1 MTSKINQ
8 LVTPFLDA
16 AVNEKEPIPGDTE
29 MSDRDPNLDH
39 LFKTTISR
47 EKFEAVLARSC
58 KAPFS
63 FEIVA
68 ADPTVIPQERV
79 YGVAF
84 SSLEDR
90 DRVRIAMRFVEKEVA
105 EAVRTPAPTGAAAR
119 RVQPAGA

>member
-1 MTSKINQ
+1 
-8 LVTPFLDA
+8 
-16 AVNEKEPIPGDTE
+16 
-29 MSDRDPNLDH
+29 MSERDPNLDH

-63 FEIVA
+63 YQIEA
-68 ADPTVIPQERV
+68 ADPTVVPQERV

-105 EAVRTPAPTGAAAR
+105 DAARQVRTSAPAATR
-119 RVQPAGA
+119 RVAPAGV